1 MDLGGYIGD
10 FHRHRVGDEI
20 KKRVP
25 LTEEELVTMMI
36 KSDRLKE
43 ISFTFR
49 EIDPFRNGYL
59 TQQEIDDIFRENY
72 NEQME
77 GKHMFGLVKDF
88 RSVTNKILVEYG
100 KFRKWIFTLLQ

>member
-1 MDLGGYIGD
+1 MEKQLRSSEVYGDIKLEESNEELKMDLGGYIGD

-25 LTEEELVTMMI
+25 LTEEELVNMML

-59 TQQEIDDIFRENY
+59 TQ
-72 NEQME
+72 
-77 GKHMFGLVKDF
+77 
-88 RSVTNKILVEYG
+88 
-100 KFRKWIFTLLQ
+100 